1 MAHKDRIY
9 SRKRSVKTAITVVL
23 LVLLALIIAIFI
35 IFFSFKK
42 YITYTSDGVRLDVPW
57 LQEANELAEARQK

>member
-1 MAHKDRIY
+1 MARRDRIY
-9 SRKRSVKTAITVVL
+9 STKRPIKTAITVILSVL
-23 LVLLALIIAIFI
+23 IGLIIASFI

-57 LQEANELAEARQK
+57 LQEVSETDNT

>member
-1 MAHKDRIY
+1 MARREKIY
-9 SRKRSVKTAITVVL
+9 STKRPVKTAITVILTVL
-23 LVLLALIIAIFI
+23 IVLIITTFI

-57 LQEANELAEARQK
+57 LQEVDETDNT